1 VTEEEIKALEQ
12 DLDWDAR
19 YLDVLGLD
27 YGSRLKDA
35 KV

>member
-1 VTEEEIKALEQ
+1 MTEEEIKALEQ
-12 DLDWDAR
+12 DLDWDAQ
-19 YLDVLGLD
+19 YLDIIGLD